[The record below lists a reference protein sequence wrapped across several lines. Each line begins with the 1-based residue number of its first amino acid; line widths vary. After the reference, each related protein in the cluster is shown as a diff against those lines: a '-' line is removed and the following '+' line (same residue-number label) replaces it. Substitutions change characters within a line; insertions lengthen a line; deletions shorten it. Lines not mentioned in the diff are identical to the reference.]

1 MIEFLSSWAKSLGL
15 AIVIV
20 SILEMLLPNN
30 KNKKYIR
37 MVMGIYII
45 FNIISPFIKNQD
57 IFNIENIDIEKYAL
71 NETGETQLSKEEVN
85 QTSMNE
91 RIKDLYIEEL
101 EKDITKKLEEQGYK
115 VNSCKVKATISE
127 EESKTEIKEIKINVE
142 KSENAEETK
151 QDEEN
156 VEDKLVTEIQKIKK
170 VDTTVNTQ
178 KEEQNEQEKQEKEN
192 EVSKSDIQNIKKIL
206 IEEYEVNEKCLKIN

>member
-1 MIEFLSSWAKSLGL
+1 MIEFLSSWAKSLVL

-71 NETGETQLSKEEVN
+71 NEAGETQLSKEEVN

-91 RIKDLYIEEL
+91 RIRDLYIEEL

-192 EVSKSDIQNIKKIL
+192 EVSKSDIQNIKKFL